1 MFYSECGGVF
11 AINAILV
18 ALMGLAGGM
27 GLRHFAE
34 SAAKGASVMAL
45 LHDCQQL
52 VIAGA
57 YFAIRAAISP

>member
-1 MFYSECGGVF
+1 MFYSECGGIF
-11 AINAILV
+11 AINAISV
-18 ALMGLAGGM
+18 ASTGLAGGA

-57 YFAIRAAISP
+57 YSATRAAISP